1 MSEAQNR
8 LTKVSL
14 SGADPILWEKLQSKL
29 LVILDKS
36 LETIINY
43 DTGATIKDEAREF
56 TSAMIHFGKEKLK
69 KASIENEKLNAE
81 IEEIYTKIK
90 KEKAETRRINAVAD
104 KINLENQL
112 KAIRISLGSAKALM
126 IGSEDN
132 EDILFIK
139 RIDTFLD
146 VINEIKY
153 SDEA

>member
-1 MSEAQNR
+1 
-8 LTKVSL
+8 
-14 SGADPILWEKLQSKL
+14 
-29 LVILDKS
+29 
-36 LETIINY
+36 
-43 DTGATIKDEAREF
+43 
-56 TSAMIHFGKEKLK
+56 MIHFGKEKLK

-90 KEKAETRRINAVAD
+90 KEKAETRKINAVAD

-112 KAIRISLGSAKALM
+112 RAIRISLGSAKALM

-139 RIDTFLD
+139 RIDAFLD